1 MIGIRRI
8 DAAHRGDINLPNQP
22 FPLIGRL
29 LPSYTGGRWDYA
41 VERFDGGEMRFPDEG
56 YDYDAMAKDN
66 VFIGAYDGGQCVG
79 LAILQQGF
87 FRYMYLSDLKVN
99 ADRRQ
104 SGVGAKLIE
113 KARETAASLGY
124 RGLYTIGQDNNLAA
138 CLFYLKCGFRIGG
151 LDTEVYKGTSQEG
164 KADVLFYLDC

>member
-1 MIGIRRI
+1 MIEIRRI
-8 DAAHRGDINLPNQP
+8 DAAHRDDINLPNQP

-29 LPSYTGGRWDYA
+29 LPGYADGRWSCA
-41 VERFDGGEMRFPDEG
+41 VERFDGGEMCFPDEN

-79 LAILQQGF
+79 LAILQRGF

-99 ADRRQ
+99 ADFRRA
-104 SGVGAKLIE
+104 GIGARLIE
-113 KARETAASLGY
+113 KAKEIALASGC
-124 RGLYTIGQDNNLAA
+124 RGVYTIGQDDNLAA